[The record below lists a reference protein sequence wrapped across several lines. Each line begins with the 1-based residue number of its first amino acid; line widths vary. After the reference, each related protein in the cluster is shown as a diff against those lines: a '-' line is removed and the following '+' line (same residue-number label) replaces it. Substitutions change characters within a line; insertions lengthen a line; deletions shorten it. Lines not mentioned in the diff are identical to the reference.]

1 MAAPTDDE
9 TTTASTTLQMNAV
22 TVERGTK
29 TLVDNINWAVEVGQR
44 WVVLGRNGS
53 GKTTLLR
60 LASLYLHPSSGRI
73 EVLGEALGH
82 TDVRLLRR
90 RIGLVSPAMADLI
103 RPDLTPRD
111 IVMSAKFAALEPW
124 WHAYADHDRERAVE
138 CLAQMGVEQLATHRF
153 NKLSS
158 GERQR
163 VLLARALMADV
174 ELVLLDEPTAGL
186 DLFGREELLRYLDA
200 LGTRPNAPTQILVT
214 HHVEEIPSTYTH
226 VLGMVRGSAVGQGP
240 LAQTLTSDFVS
251 EVFGIDVLV
260 EQTDGRYSARLVR

>member
-29 TLVDNINWAVEVGQR
+29 TLVDNINWAVEDGQR

-124 WHAYADHDRERAVE
+124 WHAYADHDRERAVQ
-138 CLAQMGVEQLATHRF
+138 CLAQMGVEFSWPAHLWPMSNWSYWTSPPLDSTYSDVK
-153 NKLSS
+153 NCSDIS
-158 GERQR
+158 MP
-163 VLLARALMADV
+163 LARA
-174 ELVLLDEPTAGL
+174 
-186 DLFGREELLRYLDA
+186 R
-200 LGTRPNAPTQILVT
+200 TRR
-214 HHVEEIPSTYTH
+214 HKFS
-226 VLGMVRGSAVGQGP
+226 
-240 LAQTLTSDFVS
+240 
-251 EVFGIDVLV
+251 
-260 EQTDGRYSARLVR
+260 